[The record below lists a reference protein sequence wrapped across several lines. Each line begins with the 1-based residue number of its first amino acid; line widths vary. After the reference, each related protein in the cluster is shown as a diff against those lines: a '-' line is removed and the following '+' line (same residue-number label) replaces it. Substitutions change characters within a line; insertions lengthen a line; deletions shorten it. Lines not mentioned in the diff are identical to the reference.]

1 MKFFLVQFKHIFF
14 DKTPLIFIIYNN
26 FFYIVSYILQ
36 YTISDSKIQRIDNQ
50 VFTSNLDGFHGYR
63 LHLQTQRSVIV
74 GVKKMFQKYKNKKW
88 EEIQE
93 LSALIL
99 QSRDP
104 SYPNYTTLPDSQLE
118 PDTMATELTEM
129 FCVYFR
135 TA

>member
-1 MKFFLVQFKHIFF
+1 
-14 DKTPLIFIIYNN
+14 
-26 FFYIVSYILQ
+26 
-36 YTISDSKIQRIDNQ
+36 
-50 VFTSNLDGFHGYR
+50 
-63 LHLQTQRSVIV
+63 
-74 GVKKMFQKYKNKKW
+74 MFQKYKNKKW

-118 PDTMATELTEM
+118 TDAVATELTEM
-129 FCVYFR
+129 FCVYSR

>member
-1 MKFFLVQFKHIFF
+1 MFKALDTI
-14 DKTPLIFIIYNN
+14 IIYNFI
-26 FFYIVSYILQ
+26 FFTKYYILQ
-36 YTISDSKIQRIDNQ
+36 YIISDSKIQRIDNQ
-50 VFTSNLDGFHGYR
+50 IFTSNLDGFHGYR

-99 QSRDP
+99 QSQDP
-104 SYPNYTTLPDSQLE
+104 SYPNHTTLLDYQLD

-129 FCVYFR
+129 FCVHSR